1 MVKIS
6 TVIIA
11 YNEEVNI
18 GRCIDSVQPVA
29 DEILVVD
36 SFSTDRTREI
46 CREKGVRLLE
56 NAFRGHI
63 EQKNFALDQATYHHV
78 LSLDADEALS
88 PELARSI
95 LEAKRHWPA
104 DGYTMNR
111 LSSYCGKWIR
121 HCGWYPDRKLRLWD
135 RTQGRWGGHNPH
147 DKVIMP
153 PAAALQHL
161 SGDLL
166 HYTYHTIGQHL
177 RQVDFFTEIMA
188 REAVGRGKKAPLLK
202 IVGSPVFKF
211 FHSYLIKR
219 GVLDGY
225 YGFVVSAISAHATFI
240 KYVKMRELLKK

>member
-11 YNEEVNI
+11 YNEEMNI
-18 GRCIDSVQPVA
+18 ARCIDSVQPIA

-46 CREKGVRLLE
+46 CLQKKVRFLE
-56 NAFRGHI
+56 NPFRGHI
-63 EQKNFALDQATYHHV
+63 EQKNFALDQATYDHV

-88 PELARSI
+88 PELMQSI
-95 LEAKRHWPA
+95 RQAKQHWQV

-121 HCGWYPDRKLRLWD
+121 HCGWYPDRKLRLWN
-135 RTQGRWGGHNPH
+135 RTQGRWGGYNPH
-147 DKVIMP
+147 DKVILQP
-153 PAAALQHL
+153 GATQQHL

-177 RQVDFFTEIMA
+177 QQVDFFTEIMA
-188 REAVGRGKKAPLLK
+188 KEAVGRGKRAPLLK
-202 IVGSPVFKF
+202 IIFSPVFKF
-211 FHSYLIKR
+211 FHSYVIKR
-219 GVLDGY
+219 GMLDGY

-240 KYVKMRELLKK
+240 KYVKMREFLKK

>member
-11 YNEEVNI
+11 YNEEMNI
-18 GRCIDSVQPVA
+18 ARCIDSVQPVA

-46 CREKGVRLLE
+46 CLQKKVRFLE
-56 NAFRGHI
+56 NPFRGHI
-63 EQKNFALDQATYHHV
+63 EQKNFALDQATYDHV

-88 PELARSI
+88 PELMQSI
-95 LEAKRHWPA
+95 QQAKQHWKA

-121 HCGWYPDRKLRLWD
+121 HCGWYPDRKLRLWH
-135 RTQGRWGGHNPH
+135 RTRGRWGGYNPH
-147 DKVIMP
+147 DKVILQP
-153 PAAALQHL
+153 LAAQQHL

-166 HYTYHTIGQHL
+166 HYTYHTISQHL
-177 RQVDFFTEIMA
+177 QQVDFFTEIMA
-188 REAVGRGKKAPLLK
+188 KEAVGRGKNAPLLK
-202 IVGSPVFKF
+202 IIFSPVFKF
-211 FHSYLIKR
+211 FHSYVIKR

>member
-6 TVIIA
+6 TVIIT

-18 GRCIDSVQPVA
+18 ARCIDSVQAVA

-46 CREKGVRLLE
+46 CREKKVRFIE

-63 EQKNFALDQATYHHV
+63 EQKNFALDQATYNHV

-88 PELARSI
+88 PELAQSI
-95 LEAKRHWPA
+95 LKAKGHWQA

-121 HCGWYPDRKLRLWD
+121 HCGWYPDRKLRLWN

-147 DKVIMP
+147 DKVIMQ
-153 PAAALQHL
+153 PAATRQHL

-166 HYTYHTIGQHL
+166 HYTYHTISQHIQ
-177 RQVDFFTEIMA
+177 QVDFFTGIMA

-202 IVGSPVFKF
+202 IICSPVFKF
-211 FHSYLIKR
+211 FHSYVIKR

-225 YGFVVSAISAHATFI
+225 YGFIVSAISAHATFI
-240 KYVKMRELLKK
+240 KYVKMREFLKK

>member
-6 TVIIA
+6 AVIIA

-18 GRCIDSVQPVA
+18 ARCIDSVQPVA

-36 SFSTDRTREI
+36 SFSTDRTRAI
-46 CREKGVRLLE
+46 CLEKNVRLIE

-88 PELARSI
+88 PELAQSI
-95 LEAKRHWPA
+95 LEAKWHWQA

-135 RTQGRWGGHNPH
+135 RTRGRWGGHNPH
-147 DKVIMP
+147 DKVIMQP
-153 PAAALQHL
+153 GAALRHL

-166 HYTYHTIGQHL
+166 HYTYHTISQHIQ
-177 RQVDFFTEIMA
+177 QVDFFTEIMA
-188 REAVGRGKKAPLLK
+188 REAVGQGKKAPLLK
-202 IVGSPVFKF
+202 IVCSPVFKF
-211 FHSYLIKR
+211 FHSYVIKR

-225 YGFVVSAISAHATFI
+225 YGFIVSAISAHATFI
-240 KYVKMRELLKK
+240 KYVKMREFLKK